1 MIPVWRLTLS
11 NALAARSRLALTW
24 LAVALGVAFVAGSLV
39 LTDTSTR
46 LLDDQFRTTT
56 AGVDLTVRGAAAFDA
71 AMGVEV
77 QRDPLP
83 ADLADRVA
91 ATSGVDRVRPAASG
105 PGQLQVDGTAV
116 GPAGPTILGTWAEA
130 PFTAYE
136 LRAGRAPRA
145 SGEVVLDAATAA
157 EHDIAVGDTVVVSAT
172 ASRQLRVVGLTGVGD
187 GDGLANS
194 TVVLVDLPTAQ
205 ALLDLGTGV
214 TSVDVIAADG
224 VAVPDL
230 RDDLAATLGGQY
242 AVSNAQDA
250 AQASADAAKESSGQ
264 LRVVLLAL
272 AAAGLVVGAFLIAN
286 TFGIVLTQRARELA
300 LLRAAGATG
309 RQVLLSVL
317 GEALLVGAT
326 GAAGGTAAGIG
337 AAHALRGLAQSAG
350 LALPDGPLTV
360 TARTVAVGLVAGT
373 VITVLAALGP
383 ARRAA
388 RTAPVAAMRASDP
401 APSAPR
407 RRRLVT
413 GWVALGLG
421 VALLLAAALLRDVA
435 GVAVGAVLLLA
446 GLVVL
451 GPVLA
456 PRLARAV
463 GRPLR
468 DLGVP
473 GQLARESAV
482 RNPRRTA
489 ATATALA
496 LGLALIV
503 FVTVL
508 GSSVKAISATSTE
521 AITADLLVQSSRD
534 EMLGGL
540 SPEVADRVAAL
551 PEVAAVSSVRY
562 GHWLDAGTTSALT
575 AVDPATLPRV
585 AGVEMTAG
593 DLAALDGGGIV
604 LATGVAAERG
614 LQVGDTLA
622 MTLPR
627 HGEQRLRVVGLM
639 DDDSARA
646 LSTSYVISLGTYA
659 EHFSEDVDATVYIAL
674 TDDVDPAEARQTLR
688 AAVADFPNAEVLD
701 QAEAA
706 AGRAA
711 AVDQVLGLVTVLLG
725 FAVLIAL
732 LGITNT
738 LALSIVERTREIG
751 LLRAVGM
758 TRAQLSWMVRAE
770 AVLVAAV
777 AVVVG
782 VVLGLGLAV
791 ATLAGLSSDA
801 PLVVRVPVA
810 QLVEIVVAAVLAGL
824 AAGLLPARRAA
835 RLDVLTAI
843 AGP

>member
-1 MIPVWRLTLS
+1 MWRLALS
-11 NALAARSRLALTW
+11 NALASRSRLALTW
-24 LAVALGVAFVAGSLV
+24 LAVALGVAFVTGSLV

-46 LLDDQFRTTT
+46 LLDDQFRTTA

-83 ADLADRVA
+83 AALADRIG
-91 ATSGVDRVRPAASG
+91 ATPGVDRVRAVASG
-105 PGQLQVDGTAV
+105 PGQLQVDGRAV
-116 GPAGPTILGTWAEA
+116 EPAGPTVLGTWAEA

-136 LRAGRAPRA
+136 LRAGRAPVA
-145 SGEVVLDAATAA
+145 DGEVVLDAATATG
-157 EHDIAVGDTVVVSAT
+157 HGIDLGDTVVVSAAT
-172 ASRQLRVVGLTGVGD
+172 SRQLRVVGLTGVGD
-187 GDGLANS
+187 GDGLADS
-194 TVVLVDLPTAQ
+194 TVVLAALPTAQ

-214 TSVDVIAADG
+214 TSVDVIAAEG
-224 VAVPDL
+224 VPVADL
-230 RDDLAATLGGQY
+230 RGDLAAALGEQY
-242 AVSNAQDA
+242 AVTNAQDA
-250 AQASADAAKESSGQ
+250 AAASADAAKESIEY
-264 LRVVLLAL
+264 LRIVLLAL

-286 TFGIVLTQRARELA
+286 TFGIVLTQRTRELA

-309 RQVLLSVL
+309 RQVLASVL
-317 GEALLVGAT
+317 GEALLVGVT
-326 GAAGGTAAGIG
+326 GAAGGTVAGIG
-337 AAHALRGLAQSAG
+337 AAHALRGLARDLG
-350 LALPDGPLTV
+350 LALPDGALTV
-360 TARTVAVGLVAGT
+360 TARTIVVGLAAGT
-373 VITVLAALGP
+373 LVTLSAALGP

-388 RTAPVAAMRASDP
+388 RVAPVEAMRASDP
-401 APSAPR
+401 APAAPR
-407 RRRLVT
+407 RGRLVT

-421 VALLLAAALLRDVA
+421 VVLLGTAALTRHVV
-435 GVAVGAVLLLA
+435 GVAFGAALLLA

-456 PRLARAV
+456 PRLTQAV

-468 DLGVP
+468 GLGVP

-508 GSSVKAISATSTE
+508 GSSVKAIGATSTE

-540 SPEVADRVAAL
+540 SPEVAARIAAL
-551 PEVAAVSSVRY
+551 PEVAAVSPVRY
-562 GHWLDAGTTSALT
+562 GHWLDGSTTSALT

-585 AGVEMTAG
+585 ADVQMAAG
-593 DLAALDGGGIV
+593 DLTALESGGIV
-604 LATGVAAERG
+604 LAADVAAERG
-614 LQVGDTLA
+614 LSVGDTLA
-622 MTLPR
+622 MTFPR
-627 HGEQRLRVVGLM
+627 DGEQPLRVVGLM
-639 DDDSARA
+639 ADDSARA
-646 LSTSYVISLGTYA
+646 LSTSYVVSLGTYT
-659 EHFSEDVDATVYIAL
+659 EHFSEDVDATVYVAL
-674 TDDVDPAEARQTLR
+674 ADDADPAEARQALR
-688 AAVADFPNAEVLD
+688 AAVEDFPNAEVLD

-751 LLRAVGM
+751 LLRAVGT
-758 TRAQLSWMVRAE
+758 TRGQLSWMVRAE

-782 VVLGLGLAV
+782 VPLGLGLAV
-791 ATLAGLSSDA
+791 ATLAGLASDTA
-801 PLVVRVPVA
+801 MVVRVPVA
-810 QLVEIVVAAVLAGL
+810 QLAAIVVAAVLAGL

-835 RLDVLTAI
+835 RLDVLSAI
-843 AGP
+843 ATQ